1 MKRALDMGKFGGM
14 GTRGRE
20 INDYIGQFSG
30 LVKKRLEL
38 MRKTIEA
45 VQLPG
50 TIESTLA
57 YQMPTYKLNGNLVH
71 FEKYVWAKGSVQFPH
86 TQPLPVDLIKKIVRF
101 RLQENISRTMAKPS
115 CGGQPYLKIDR

>member
-1 MKRALDMGKFGGM
+1 MGKFGGM

-101 RLQENISRTMAKPS
+101 RLQENISRTMAKPP